1 MTANPGMDYA
11 YFSITPWLQT
21 KLIDAGDGKY
31 EIVIIVRL
39 TPHYEYPAILPYTW
53 SCSPLRTVRCVL
65 SIR

>member
-39 TPHYEYPAILPYTW
+39 TPHYEYPAI
-53 SCSPLRTVRCVL
+53 
-65 SIR
+65 